1 METRKT
7 QTIAK
12 PTNFASFTNYE
23 PDDELAQK
31 RLNSLLAVNAETAR
45 EKSTFRSEQEKI
57 AAALMSNPMSA
68 EKTFA
73 YFGLLLGT
81 FPPLAMFIRF
91 FSEKGIFRGEDFW
104 ILGVVAVVNLISAIV
119 GYFSGKLVAKIVCE
133 LEKLSWHYMILALP
147 FVGILWGMMAG
158 GAGGI
163 IIFLFGAFFGAAL
176 GGAVGSI
183 ALPVFT
189 LFHRLLK
196 KGDQFDLKHFL
207 PIAFGITFIIAA
219 FILGL

>member
-12 PTNFASFTNYE
+12 PSNLAAFANYE
-23 PDDELAQK
+23 PDDELTQK
-31 RLNSLLAVNAETAR
+31 RLNALLAANAETAR
-45 EKSTFRSEQEKI
+45 EKSVFRSEQEKL
-57 AAALMSNPMSA
+57 AAALMSNSLSA

-81 FPPLAMFIRF
+81 FPPMAMFIRF

-104 ILGVVAVVNLISAIV
+104 ILGVVAVVNLIAAIV
-119 GYFSGKLVAKIVCE
+119 GYFSGKLIAKIVGE
-133 LEKLSWHYMILALP
+133 LEKLSWHYMILAVP
-147 FVGILWGMMAG
+147 FVGIFWGMMAG

-163 IIFLFGAFFGAAL
+163 IIFLIGAFFGAAL
-176 GGAVGSI
+176 GAAVGSV

-189 LFHRLLK
+189 LFHRALK
-196 KGDQFDLKHFL
+196 KGDQFDRRHFL
-207 PIAFGITFIIAA
+207 PIAFGITFIICA